1 MHTFITFWTQIR
13 SILSNRKQNI
23 SNRTTEKGGFDSI
36 MYGNNYPNDFENNRN
51 NTQGVYS
58 AYQSTP
64 PIPEEPVVRKKER
77 KLLKK
82 LAVAGG
88 VGLCFGLFAGAGFY
102 GVQSV
107 TGMLNNEKEKTAIET
122 QAPASVQS
130 TGVASTDS
138 KNTITAVT
146 TDITGVVEQA
156 MPAVVSITNMFTEQS
171 NFFGQKI
178 ESSNEASGSGII
190 VGENDTELLVVTN
203 QHVIA
208 GADTLSVQFI
218 DGEQT
223 EAQVKGY
230 DSEKDLAVIAV
241 PLDKIESDTRAN
253 IAIATLGD
261 SDALTVGEPAV
272 AIGNALGYG
281 PSVTTG
287 VISALDR
294 EIEGNGKGNKLIQTD
309 ASINP
314 GNSGGGLFNMNGEVV
329 GINSNKIGGTFVEG
343 MGYAIPISS
352 ARPIIEE
359 LMSKTTRG
367 EKVAEGDKSYLG
379 ISGVNVTEEVSQ
391 MYGLPKG
398 VYVGQVYEGTAAEKA
413 GLIRGDIITKFD
425 GSSISSMEELQA
437 MMEYYAAGTEV
448 ELTIQQGSPNGYQ
461 EKKVTIVLGS
471 KAEAEEQG

>member
-1 MHTFITFWTQIR
+1 
-13 SILSNRKQNI
+13 
-23 SNRTTEKGGFDSI
+23 
-36 MYGNNYPNDFENNRN
+36 MYGNNYPNDFDSGKN
-51 NTQGVYS
+51 NTQGIYS

-64 PIPEEPVVRKKER
+64 PIPEEPVQKK
-77 KLLKK
+77 KHGLLKK
-82 LAVAGG
+82 LAVAGS

-102 GVQSV
+102 GVYSM
-107 TGMLNNEKEKTAIET
+107 TGMGRESGARTAVET
-122 QAPASVQS
+122 QAPASSQNAGMISAGTAGTNAV
-130 TGVASTDS
+130 
-138 KNTITAVT
+138 TAVT
-146 TDITGVVEQA
+146 TDVTGVVEHA
-156 MPAVVSITNMFTEQS
+156 MPTVVSITNVFTEQS

-178 ESSNEASGSGII
+178 ENSNEASGSGII

-208 GADTLSVQFI
+208 DADTLHVQFI
-218 DGEQT
+218 DGNQAQ
-223 EAQVKGY
+223 AQVKGY

-241 PLDKIESDTRAN
+241 PLDQIESSTRDS
-253 IAIATLGD
+253 IKVATLGD
-261 SDALTVGEPAV
+261 SEALTVGEPAV

-294 EIEGNGKGNKLIQTD
+294 EIEGNGNGNKLIQTD

-314 GNSGGGLFNMNGEVV
+314 GNSGGGLFNINGEVI

-352 ARPIIEE
+352 ARPIIED
-359 LMSKTTRG
+359 LMSKTTKG
-367 EKVAEGDKSYLG
+367 AKVAEGEKSYLG

-398 VYVGQVYEGTAAEKA
+398 VYVGQVYEGTAAQKA
-413 GLIRGDIITKFD
+413 GLVRGDIITKFD
-425 GSSISSMEELQA
+425 GSSISSMEELQS

-448 ELTIQQGSPNGYQ
+448 EITIQQGSAGGYQ
-461 EKKVTIVLGS
+461 EKKITIVLGS
-471 KAEAEEQG
+471 RAEADEQE